1 MPTIVKP
8 IFVNSEGRLQSS
20 PADAQLNIGSIVS
33 PVGLGFTINGK
44 GILLDDGSS
53 TSGTGTSI
61 TLQSAYDLS
70 VDSNNNASINLS
82 TGKDFV
88 IYDDNQSNL
97 YFKIDS
103 ETGKVT
109 ITGDLEVFGTSTII
123 TSTVQDAD
131 HWLISPALSSQSAL
145 IIRPDFTTGTV
156 DLVSIRPGYNSPEAL
171 KITSDGT
178 TIIRD
183 LSANSL
189 HVGGNITL
197 TGTVDGVDVSDLQTQ
212 VTSLAA
218 TLTTH
223 LLATTSTKHAA
234 YQVGVLPSPTF
245 APAATD
251 VQSVIDALDLK
262 LATISQAGAGLFVTN
277 VSPTS
282 SGLVSQKLYA
292 PGTIPANAVITTAT
306 SDVSNV
312 TISFVAEGGSAF
324 YSPTVQVGQIGQLPI
339 TATLTEHPTD
349 KRFFLGTASI
359 IVTTPATVKLTAST
373 GAIAYVDVLAAPAV
387 PTISSLSIGPY
398 PGSQTAV
405 KAGDVLTLSGT
416 VQDAATAV
424 TLITNYGAAGASSSI
439 TLGSLG
445 SGGTGLRAFTG
456 TFIVSSAS
464 GNLPIR
470 AFATSAFGSTSS
482 YFESTS
488 TALLDQIAP
497 TFGAITVTYATG
509 TNALKNGTTAT
520 VTAQVFNFTSVS
532 YTAGTGLSV
541 ASSGTYAISKSVTG
555 VGGTYVDS
563 GNNYTIT
570 AIKSSNGTQ
579 AIANALVRI
588 ANVAPTAA
596 FSITGS
602 PARLRSS
609 AAGEVYTI
617 TLTASQNLSS
627 APLVS
632 VSAGILSSFSGS
644 GKVWTATLTIR
655 DSDPRGSQT
664 FTIDSM
670 LNQALISGTV
680 ITSGGTF
687 TIGGFTLR
695 QITYPAFSRYEAI
708 GTNISD
714 PTKVQVKYAGTTQL
728 LTYQASTAN
737 AVRGFS
743 VVNSAGVFSANGNYL
758 YLSDEDFAG
767 ANTTGSLVVDIEEVA

>member
-1 MPTIVKP
+1 
-8 IFVNSEGRLQSS
+8 
-20 PADAQLNIGSIVS
+20 
-33 PVGLGFTINGK
+33 
-44 GILLDDGSS
+44 
-53 TSGTGTSI
+53 
-61 TLQSAYDLS
+61 
-70 VDSNNNASINLS
+70 
-82 TGKDFV
+82 
-88 IYDDNQSNL
+88 
-97 YFKIDS
+97 
-103 ETGKVT
+103 
-109 ITGDLEVFGTSTII
+109 
-123 TSTVQDAD
+123 
-131 HWLISPALSSQSAL
+131 
-145 IIRPDFTTGTV
+145 
-156 DLVSIRPGYNSPEAL
+156 
-171 KITSDGT
+171 
-178 TIIRD
+178 
-183 LSANSL
+183 
-189 HVGGNITL
+189 
-197 TGTVDGVDVSDLQTQ
+197 
-212 VTSLAA
+212 
-218 TLTTH
+218 
-223 LLATTSTKHAA
+223 
-234 YQVGVLPSPTF
+234 VLPSPSF
-245 APAATD
+245 APAASD
-251 VQSVIDALDLK
+251 VQSVIDALDIK
-262 LATISQAGAGLFVTN
+262 LATISQSGAGLFVTN
-277 VSPTS
+277 VSPTTA
-282 SGLVSQKLYA
+282 GLVSDKLYA
-292 PGTIPANAVITTAT
+292 QGTIPPNAVITTAT
-306 SDVSNV
+306 SDVSTV
-312 TISFVAEGGSAF
+312 KISFVAEGGSAF
-324 YSPTVQVGQIGQLPI
+324 YSPTVEVGQVGAIPVM
-339 TATLTEHPTD
+339 ATLTEHPTD
-349 KRFFLGTASI
+349 KRFFLGTADI
-359 IVTTPATVKLTAST
+359 TVVTPALVRLTAST

-387 PTISSLSIGPY
+387 PTVTSLSIGPY
-398 PGSQTAV
+398 PGVQTAV
-405 KAGDVLTLSGT
+405 KAGDILTVSGT
-416 VQDAATAV
+416 VQNAATNV
-424 TLITNYGAAGASSSI
+424 TLLTNFGAAGASS
-439 TLGSLG
+439 TVYLGATG
-445 SGGTGLRAFTG
+445 SGGSGLRSFTG
-456 TFIVSSAS
+456 TFVVGSATGS
-464 GNLPIR
+464 FPVR

-482 YFESTS
+482 YFESAG
-488 TALLDQIAP
+488 TALLDQAVP

-520 VTAQVFNFTSVS
+520 VTAQVFDFTSVS

-579 AIANALVRI
+579 TIANTLVRI

-609 AAGEVYTI
+609 AAGVAYTI

-632 VSAGILSSFSGS
+632 VSAGLLSSFTGS

-680 ITSGGTF
+680 ITAGGTF

-758 YLSDEDFAG
+758 YLSDADFAG